1 MDWLLLALLSAAAL
15 ASADAATKAW
25 LRDYTAA
32 EVSVVRFSVSGLLL
46 APLLIGMP
54 APWSLPA
61 PFWGWLAAM
70 LPLEIAAML
79 LYMAAI
85 RDHPLSL
92 TLPYLA
98 FTPVFVLG
106 IAYWLLGEQV
116 SVLGALGV
124 LLVVAGAWLL
134 NVRHARLADVRSWAV
149 PLAAIFWEPGSR
161 MMLLVALI
169 YGFTATMGKAVLDY
183 LPASHFGPF
192 YFLVLGLTMP
202 LVWALPMRIGQKAG
216 AASPSLRLAL
226 FGPGGLLRRPRAVLA
241 VAALHGLM
249 AYTHFL
255 AIARVEVAYMLA
267 VKRTSLLFGILYGAL
282 VFGETGLRSHL
293 AAGAL
298 MVAGVA
304 VIVSS

>member
-25 LRDYTAA
+25 LGGYSAA
-32 EVSVVRFSVSGLLL
+32 EISVVRFSVSGLML

-54 APWSLPA
+54 APGTLPL
-61 PFWGWLAAM
+61 PFWVWVAAM
-70 LPLEIAAML
+70 VPLEIAAML

-92 TLPYLA
+92 TLPYMA

-106 IAYWLLGEQV
+106 IAYVLLDERV
-116 SVLGALGV
+116 SVQGAAGV

-134 NVRHARLADVRSWAV
+134 NVRHARLGDARSWVA
-149 PLAAIFWEPGSR
+149 PLVAIFWEPGSR
-161 MMLLVALI
+161 MMLLVALL

-183 LPASHFGPF
+183 LPPQWFGPF
-192 YFLVLGLTMP
+192 YFLVLGLLMP
-202 LVWALPMRIGQKAG
+202 LVWALPASRQAVTGTAGSGPSFSIGT
-216 AASPSLRLAL
+216 L
-226 FGPGGLLRRPRAVLA
+226 FRRPRAVLA

-255 AIARVEVAYMLA
+255 AIARVEVAYMIA
-267 VKRTSLLFGILYGAL
+267 VKRTSLLFGILYGAWL
-282 VFGETGLRSHL
+282 FGETGIRSRL
-293 AAGAL
+293 AAGGL

-304 VIVSS
+304 VIVAS